1 MATPYYPHE
10 MGRWRDW
17 TNLWWR
23 SCVSWFLI
31 IAGTGRTLCRKQ
43 FLLTTP
49 VCMNRLDVPLT
60 AWCSAG
66 KHPRRP
72 RGSQSGREKRR
83 GENFQVRAKEPLGT
97 DFHQAISI
105 NSSGFWLLIGHKKC
119 FCIIVP
125 NRRTVSPIASSLAVS
140 AHFCYYFRLTFSSIS
155 LDEFRYEAN

>member
-1 MATPYYPHE
+1 MATPYYPNE
-10 MGRWRDW
+10 MGR
-17 TNLWWR
+17 WR

-66 KHPRRP
+66 KQPRRP

-83 GENFQVRAKEPLGT
+83 GGIFKYGRKSPWVPTATELFPKIQADSGSWLGT
-97 DFHQAISI
+97 KSAFVLFCPIGEQFLPSLHRWLCRRIFATISV
-105 NSSGFWLLIGHKKC
+105 WLLAAFPWTNFDTKRIN
-119 FCIIVP
+119 F
-125 NRRTVSPIASSLAVS
+125 
-140 AHFCYYFRLTFSSIS
+140 F
-155 LDEFRYEAN
+155 

>member
-43 FLLTTP
+43 FLLTKP

-72 RGSQSGREKRR
+72 RSSQSGREKRR

-97 DFHQAISI
+97 DCHRATSK

-125 NRRTVSPIASSLAVS
+125 NRRTVSPIAWSLAVS

-155 LDEFRYEAN
+155 LDKFRYEAN